1 MRLFTE
7 LIMKII
13 TLIISAGEIIAD
25 NIQNRVHREISYR
38 GVKEQSFI
46 SDYSLELRSCQ
57 VSLKQWISTA
67 FAIHSVA
74 G

>member
-13 TLIISAGEIIAD
+13 TLIISAGEIIAAP
-25 NIQNRVHREISYR
+25 IFKIVFI
-38 GVKEQSFI
+38 VKSPI
-46 SDYSLELRSCQ
+46 
-57 VSLKQWISTA
+57 V
-67 FAIHSVA
+67 

>member
-25 NIQNRVHREISYR
+25 SNIQNRVHRKIAYCGMSEGCGNRPFS
-38 GVKEQSFI
+38 S
-46 SDYSLELRSCQ
+46 
-57 VSLKQWISTA
+57 
-67 FAIHSVA
+67 SVIIVWN
-74 G
+74 